1 MSTSGPD
8 LAPRTRPILGDV
20 TVPASGPAYWRAA
33 WSARHTTTAAVSA
46 IAVFAALVSAR
57 QNAIAGDT
65 LPSGLDIALL
75 ALAAL
80 VGAVT
85 LASYV
90 PPAGVPAREHLAGG
104 SCGVIPLAATVVAPV
119 MLAQAPAT
127 LFPLV
132 ALLAC
137 YGVAAGKRITDHA
150 SC

>member
-8 LAPRTRPILGDV
+8 LAPRTQPILGAV

-33 WSARHTTTAAVSA
+33 WSARHTGTAVVSA
-46 IAVFAALVSAR
+46 LLLLAALVSAR
-57 QNAIAGDT
+57 QNALGGG
-65 LPSGLDIALL
+65 LPLGLDITVL

-85 LASYV
+85 LATYV

-127 LFPLV
+127 LLPLV
-132 ALLAC
+132 ALVAC